1 MTRLSAILV
10 WACSFALLVT
20 SMPAT
25 GFAWCLREDGSIRFE
40 RTGADG
46 RCIDGEGAREASG
59 STPRG
64 TPLLSGVDDCVDLF
78 VSRMP
83 ALPQGSQVR
92 EAVPSF
98 VTVWPPTVFF
108 ACLLSGAPSAQ
119 VERATL
125 PSDRLR
131 IRQENPFLRD
141 TIVLLL

>member
-1 MTRLSAILV
+1 
-10 WACSFALLVT
+10 
-20 SMPAT
+20 MPST

-40 RTGADG
+40 LTGADG
-46 RCIDGEGAREASG
+46 RCIDADGAIETSG

-64 TPLLSGVDDCVDLF
+64 IPLLSDLGDCVDLAL
-78 VSRMP
+78 SGMP

-92 EAVPSF
+92 EAVSPI
-98 VTVWPPTVFF
+98 VAVWPPTVFF
-108 ACLLSGAPSAQ
+108 ACLLSGAPSAH

-131 IRQENPFLRD
+131 IHYENPFLRD